1 MKSYSSHCSTL
12 YINVTAEF
20 ISDEQMHS
28 NMSFTSTAYRRSC
41 AVLEKNHFQSLC
53 TNTHFEFLELIMKIP
68 TGNILNSFNEDQIKM
83 ILNGLDL
90 LDEYYSTEVDYN
102 NVLKTREIKN
112 TIREH
117 IPKNLIN

>member
-1 MKSYSSHCSTL
+1 
-12 YINVTAEF
+12 
-20 ISDEQMHS
+20 
-28 NMSFTSTAYRRSC
+28 
-41 AVLEKNHFQSLC
+41 
-53 TNTHFEFLELIMKIP
+53 MKIP
-68 TGNILNSFNEDQIKM
+68 TGNILNSFNKDQIKM

-117 IPKNLIN
+117 IPKHLIN

>member
-1 MKSYSSHCSTL
+1 MCSVRKKS
-12 YINVTAEF
+12 F
-20 ISDEQMHS
+20 PP
-28 NMSFTSTAYRRSC
+28 
-41 AVLEKNHFQSLC
+41 LC
-53 TNTHFEFLELIMKIP
+53 TNTHFEILEIMMKIP

-117 IPKNLIN
+117 IPKHLIN